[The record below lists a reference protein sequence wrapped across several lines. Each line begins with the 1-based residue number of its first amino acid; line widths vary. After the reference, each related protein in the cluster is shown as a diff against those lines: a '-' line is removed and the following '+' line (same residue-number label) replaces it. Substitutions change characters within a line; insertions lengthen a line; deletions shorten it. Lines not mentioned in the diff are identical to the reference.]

1 MSHHKAFRVLQN
13 RLDCGWAQSGSVCRK
28 DRIDRRVLLN
38 LLPYGLLDIKLFN
51 NGFDNEIR
59 VGDTIF
65 IVGVCRNESTSST
78 VSSARSNPAWANSS
92 ASARICS
99 MPRLRSSSLQS
110 TNFTG
115 YPATANCN
123 AVACPMVPEPILATV
138 RMDSKVFGS
147 MVCTVASVIATSQSS
162 YGASMLPLR
171 ASLVANLG
179 II

>member
-1 MSHHKAFRVLQN
+1 MSHHKAFRVLQH
-13 RLDCGWAQSGSVCRK
+13 RLDCGGAQSGSVCRK

-65 IVGVCRNESTSST
+65 IVGVCRN
-78 VSSARSNPAWANSS
+78 AWANSS

-115 YPATANCN
+115 YPATAKCN